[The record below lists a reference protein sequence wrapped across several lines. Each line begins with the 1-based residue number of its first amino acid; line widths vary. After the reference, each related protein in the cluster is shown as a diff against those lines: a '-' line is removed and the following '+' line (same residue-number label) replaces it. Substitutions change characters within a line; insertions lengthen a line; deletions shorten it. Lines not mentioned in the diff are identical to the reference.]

1 MPFYRQSSAKVLCTL
16 YKEVTPT
23 GQLNMYVCK
32 YIYIE
37 RETEKDRERQR
48 ETEREADRQTDKER
62 ETKREREIEREICR
76 YVDI

>member
-1 MPFYRQSSAKVLCTL
+1 MPFYRQSSANVLCTL

-48 ETEREADRQTDKER
+48 ETEREADRQTDR
-62 ETKREREIEREICR
+62 QRERDRER
-76 YVDI
+76 